1 VWEELRS
8 CGWVGDQCV
17 GELRVCACAHRERPE
32 QSDEELL
39 ARWEAM
45 PRDVPR
51 FFKTHAS
58 PGPQMD
64 FDESRRYIVVF
75 RSPEEALCSFYPFL
89 RDHSEELWKL
99 WDAEHRQYNMVR
111 PTFVQWFDEVA
122 LPQDKRTA
130 DAETPGGMI
139 NSLFTTFINNWW
151 PHRHKPNVLVLHFAD
166 MKKDHDGSVR
176 RIADFLGFKPSAEEW
191 SKVFECMRVCV
202 CVCAR
207 ARALTRMQA
216 RTCVACVHARVVC
229 ACVRVRACVRVCA
242 CARLYAVCACLVHT
256 CKHACIG
263 ARIHKLP
270 LDESA

>member
-1 VWEELRS
+1 
-8 CGWVGDQCV
+8 
-17 GELRVCACAHRERPE
+17 
-32 QSDEELL
+32 
-39 ARWEAM
+39 
-45 PRDVPR
+45 
-51 FFKTHAS
+51 
-58 PGPQMD
+58 
-64 FDESRRYIVVF
+64 
-75 RSPEEALCSFYPFL
+75 
-89 RDHSEELWKL
+89 
-99 WDAEHRQYNMVR
+99 
-111 PTFVQWFDEVA
+111 
-122 LPQDKRTA
+122 
-130 DAETPGGMI
+130 MI

-202 CVCAR
+202 CVCVFALAR
-207 ARALTRMQA
+207 VHSHACRHA
-216 RTCVACVHARVVC
+216 CVACVHARVVC